1 MTEQTKDTTP
11 PKHKDSSKAATC
23 LQTPPSHWTEGLQV
37 PGMGHFASQ
46 HFLSLTLTDAVSF
59 PSLGF
64 LWGSDKPLL
73 VWFHLETIDVQQES
87 SLAGQPVDP
96 ASFQL

>member
-11 PKHKDSSKAATC
+11 PKHKGSSIPAKPTLTLDRRFTGPRNGSFC
-23 LQTPPSHWTEGLQV
+23 ISN
-37 PGMGHFASQ
+37 
-46 HFLSLTLTDAVSF
+46 FLNLTLTDAVSF

-73 VWFHLETIDVQQES
+73 VWFHLEMIGVQQES